1 MAAAATNS
9 GQSWAFQDG
18 SKPALLF
25 PKLSLLTHLS
35 LCPWLLSSFHSP
47 QEPLWLGSPWT
58 QSNELEQGGFPA
70 ELNWCTDWI
79 LPTKAPCFAVMW
91 RGNVTIS
98 VSASS
103 SLFNSHILISLSF
116 ALFPW
121 SCNYFFKATK
131 KKEKKKEKT
140 PLNKIKPIKYK
151 RNISACYPLPLRK
164 LVHHLQPCFDF
175 PDHPICCN
183 AAQNKSLTS

>member
-58 QSNELEQGGFPA
+58 QSNEVEQGGFPA

-91 RGNVTIS
+91 RGNITIS

-131 KKEKKKEKT
+131 KKKEKRKNPT
-140 PLNKIKPIKYK
+140 KQDQANQIQTEYFSMLPPPPSQV
-151 RNISACYPLPLRK
+151 SASLAALLWFPWSSNL
-164 LVHHLQPCFDF
+164 LQ
-175 PDHPICCN
+175 CCT
-183 AAQNKSLTS
+183 K